1 MNERLKLVRMNSKL
15 NIRQFADRI
24 ESTSAS
30 ISRYESGERIPSN
43 TVLHAIS
50 KEFGISYAWLK
61 TGEGPMEDPA
71 PEMAVVQRF
80 ATTYKSLPN
89 RLKMLVEALIEMD
102 PEWYKTLDDALTAI
116 ERRHNGENPMENRD
130 AE

>member
-1 MNERLKLVRMNSKL
+1 MNERIKLIRKNANLTQTEFGEKICATRAMIASYEGGAVVPSDTVLKL
-15 NIRQFADRI
+15 
-24 ESTSAS
+24 
-30 ISRYESGERIPSN
+30 
-43 TVLHAIS
+43 IS

-71 PEMAVVQRF
+71 PEMAVVQRL

-116 ERRHNGENPMENRD
+116 ERRHDGENSMENRD